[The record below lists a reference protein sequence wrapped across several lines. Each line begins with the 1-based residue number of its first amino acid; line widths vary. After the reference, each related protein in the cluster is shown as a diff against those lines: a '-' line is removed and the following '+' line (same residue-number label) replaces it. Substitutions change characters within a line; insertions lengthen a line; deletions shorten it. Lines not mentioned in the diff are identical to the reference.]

1 MILQRISLA
10 VPSLALLGA
19 GLLFTTPALAQGGPG
34 PGGPPPVGG
43 PFPPVVAPNGNATTG
58 DKIQLG
64 KALFFEEQLSSTGQT
79 SCATCHINS
88 AGGTDPRSAD
98 SSTIHPG
105 LDALFGTNDDIVGS
119 MGVNLSLANGT
130 YDAHSEFGLDAQVT
144 GRKAPT
150 MINAAFAPH
159 LFWDGRAEQTFVDPV
174 TANVVLATGAALES
188 QAVGPV
194 VSDSEMGHI
203 GRNWNE
209 ALSKLESATPLAA
222 ATDLDATLA
231 NFIAGRDYTELYNDA
246 FGPGGVTAPRTAM
259 AIAAYERSLISDQA
273 PVNQGPGNLTPL
285 ENQGLNLFVTK
296 ARCVICH
303 TGPLFTDFDF
313 KNTGVTPIFQDF
325 GRGGVTGN
333 PQENGRFKTPD
344 LLNIEL
350 RAPYFHDGSAKT
362 LEEVVDFYDRG
373 GDFHANQAA
382 AIIPLGLTAPEK
394 TALVAFL
401 KRPLT
406 DTRVAAEVG
415 PFSRPTLYSESS
427 NQAVHYGQGT
437 PAAFSGIT
445 PRAIAVE
452 PQYLGNSSLTV
463 AVADAPGQGLAILAI
478 DFSPGFFLVE
488 GAGVHLAASPALR
501 VIPVGPVQGSGPGG
515 GYASASL
522 PIPNSASLIGLPV
535 FMQWFIAGANVSAS
549 EAISIE
555 LF

>member
-1 MILQRISLA
+1 MFLDRVQLPVSHLA
-10 VPSLALLGA
+10 FLGA
-19 GLLFTTPALAQGGPG
+19 GLFLTLPAFGQGGPG
-34 PGGPPPVGG
+34 PGGPPVGG
-43 PFPPVVAPNGNATTG
+43 PLPPVVAPNGNPTTT

-64 KALFFEEQLSSTGQT
+64 KALFFEEQLSSTGMT

-88 AGGTDPRSAD
+88 SGGTDPRSAD
-98 SSTIHPG
+98 STTINPG
-105 LDALFGTNDDIVGS
+105 TDGIFGTNDDIVGS
-119 MGVNLSLANGT
+119 MGVIQSLANGT
-130 YDAHSEFGLDAQVT
+130 YQAHSDFGLDAQVT
-144 GRKAPT
+144 DRKAPT

-159 LFWDGRAEQTFVDPV
+159 LFWDGRAEQTFVDPI
-174 TANVVLATGAALES
+174 TGATVLQTRAALES
-188 QAVGPV
+188 QAVAPV
-194 VSDSEMGHI
+194 VSDSEMGHL

-209 ALSKLESATPLAA
+209 AVVKLESVTPLAT
-222 ATDLDATLA
+222 ATGLDTALA
-231 NFIAGRDYTELYNDA
+231 NFVAGRDYTDLYNDT
-246 FGPGGVTAPRTAM
+246 FGPGGVTASRTAM
-259 AIAAYERSLISDQA
+259 AISAYERSLISNQA
-273 PVNQGPGNLTPL
+273 PVNQGGPGSLTAL
-285 ENQGLNLFVTK
+285 ESQGLNLFVTK

-313 KNTGVTPIFQDF
+313 KNTGVTPIFQDL
-325 GRGGVTGN
+325 GRGGVTNN
-333 PQENGRFKTPD
+333 PMENGRFKTPD

-382 AIIPLGLTAPEK
+382 AIIPLGLTPAEK

-406 DTRVAAEVG
+406 DTRVATEVG
-415 PFSRPTLYSESS
+415 PFARPTLHSESG
-427 NQAVHYGQGT
+427 NQAIHYGLGT

-463 AVADAPGQGLAILAI
+463 AVADAPPQGLAILAI
-478 DFSPGFFLVE
+478 DFSAGFFVIE
-488 GAGVHLAASPALR
+488 GAGVYLGASPGLR
-501 VIPVGPVQGSGPGG
+501 ILPVGPVQGSGPGG

-549 EAISIE
+549 EAISID